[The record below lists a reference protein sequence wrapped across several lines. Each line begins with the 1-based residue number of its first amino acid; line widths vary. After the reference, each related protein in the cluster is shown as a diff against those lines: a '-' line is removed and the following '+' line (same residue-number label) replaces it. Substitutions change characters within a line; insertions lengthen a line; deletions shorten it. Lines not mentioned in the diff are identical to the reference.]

1 MNKIAKRERERGKS
15 PWVASVQNFN
25 EWGDPGDLLPTLPQE
40 NKCRN
45 GFSVLGKYS
54 D

>member
-1 MNKIAKRERERGKS
+1 MNKIAEREREREVTLGCC
-15 PWVASVQNFN
+15 VQNFN

-45 GFSVLGKYS
+45 GFFVLGKYS

>member
-1 MNKIAKRERERGKS
+1 M
-15 PWVASVQNFN
+15 QNFN

-45 GFSVLGKYS
+45 GFFVLGKYS
-54 D
+54 VIDFGFFRINTEIVF